1 MNKKADNGNKYRL
14 QKINDIQQNLKD
26 ERLERS
32 NLSKRYH
39 RTITVIGGVDTALSG
54 IIIALGS
61 TVVFLLS
68 TAFMTAPVLIA
79 LEAAAVGTGFI
90 RIIGSQTNKTLSR
103 KAEKHEKNTS
113 SHRSKT

>member
-1 MNKKADNGNKYRL
+1 MDNGNKYRL

-39 RTITVIGGVDTALSG
+39 RAITVIGGVDTALSG

-61 TVVFLLS
+61 TVVFFTFNSFHYCTSLDC
-68 TAFMTAPVLIA
+68 
-79 LEAAAVGTGFI
+79 
-90 RIIGSQTNKTLSR
+90 IGSCCRGNRVHSYNWESDQQNIIAESR
-103 KAEKHEKNTS
+103 KT
-113 SHRSKT
+113 